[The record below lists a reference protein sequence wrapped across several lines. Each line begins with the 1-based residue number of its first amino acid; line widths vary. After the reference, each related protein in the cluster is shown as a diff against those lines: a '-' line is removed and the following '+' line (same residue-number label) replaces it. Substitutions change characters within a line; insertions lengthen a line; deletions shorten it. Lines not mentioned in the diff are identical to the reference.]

1 MEITTIITVLLS
13 VAGIL
18 AFIISVITQLT
29 KDISFLN
36 KIPTSLQV
44 IVTSLVLCL
53 LTYFGYSAYAGISI
67 QWYYVVGTIVG
78 SFIVSYISMY
88 GWEKASEIYDSFKYK
103 N

>member
-29 KDISFLN
+29 KEISFLN

-53 LTYFGYSAYAGISI
+53 LTYFGYSAYVGISI
-67 QWYYVVGTIVG
+67 EWYYVVGTIIG
-78 SFIVSYISMY
+78 SFIVSYISMC